1 MEPRTM
7 PLAIIGMACRFAGD
21 ASSPEKLWQLCAD
34 GTSAW
39 KAIPESRFAQKQLY
53 HPDNQKQ
60 GTTNVEGG
68 HFLEEDISLFD
79 AAFFNYSSEVASTM
93 DPQFRLQLEAVYE
106 ALENAGIPLEEIAG
120 SRTSVYAG
128 AFFRDYQDGLM
139 RDPATLTRF
148 FMTGN
153 GSAMASNRISHFYD
167 LRGPSMTVDT
177 GCSTTLTTLHL
188 ACQSLRNGESDIS
201 IVAGSNILLNP
212 DMFESMSSL
221 GFLSPSGKSYAFDH
235 RASGYGRGE
244 GVATLIVK
252 PLSSALRDGDPIRAV
267 IRETALNQD
276 GWTPTITSPS
286 QKAQQELIQ
295 LCYQRAGLD
304 PLETSYVEAHGTGT
318 QAGDPVEAAALS
330 AALNTNRSSREPLLV
345 GSVKSNIGHTET
357 ASGLASIIKV
367 TMALGK
373 GLIPPSANFEKPNK
387 DIDMS
392 GLNIEIPT
400 SVKPWPQ
407 ALRRASI
414 NNFGY
419 GGANSHVIIE
429 SPAVLTE
436 SSPDRLPESDNL
448 RSRVFVLSA
457 KEETAVSRM
466 ASNMAA
472 HLRSLT
478 LDDESA
484 YMRHLAFSLGQRRSN
499 LPWKAAYLASTRDE
513 LIEKLEQ
520 GEATPQQAA
529 EQPRLGFIFTGQGAQ
544 WYAMGRELIEAY
556 PVFKDALLEAD
567 QHLKDFGA
575 EWSILEEL
583 SRDEALSK
591 VNSAMLSLPLCTAV
605 QIALVKLL
613 RSWNISPTGVTG
625 HSSGEVAAAFTAG
638 AIDVRSAMAIVYM
651 RGALTSSFQDKIGS
665 GRGGMVAVGLGKEA
679 AEVYIARLTAGKVV
693 VACVNSPESVTVS
706 GDIMAIKELE
716 AQLVGDGIFARQ
728 LRVEAAYH
736 SHHMQPFAD
745 EYRAALQEILREGV
759 FDDAIIYS
767 SPVSGTHAN
776 ADEVSRA
783 EHWVQ
788 NMLQPV
794 LFLDSLTNMCLSSDS
809 DQQIDII
816 LEVGPHSALAG
827 PVRQTMGLPA
837 FEGKRISYISC
848 LSRGKNAVET
858 MQSLASTLRSQG
870 TCVDLGAVNF
880 PVSQDGLRVL
890 YDLPSY
896 PWNHDHGHWA
906 EPRLNK
912 EHRLRRQKHHD
923 LLGSPLVGYN
933 TLSPTWRHIVR
944 VSDTPWLRDHKVQSN
959 IIYPG
964 AGYICMAIEA
974 LSQLSRGQS
983 DTMSSVSLADVEIL
997 KALIVPETDAGVEVH
1012 LAFHEG
1018 SEKALTGHLWQEF
1031 HVYSCDSTTGKW
1043 TEHCR
1048 GRIARDQAYQRSV
1061 DREDNVYL
1069 RRLNP
1074 QELYHTLR
1082 AKGIYHGKAFQNLVS
1097 IQSNQGRSLSTL
1109 HVADTASS
1117 MPYGFEQPHV
1127 LHPTTLDSIF
1137 QAVYSSLPASALRDD
1152 APMVPR
1158 AFKRMD
1164 VRTVISSTPG
1174 YAFQARSMLHR
1185 ANPQGMESSVIVCD
1199 ATSTEPVLTIDGL
1212 YYQSLGKAPQASIEN
1227 NEKRYHYTMQWAP
1240 DISFPIPTTL
1250 KTALQFAADFDEIE
1264 TIREIREAC
1273 FYFMQRAL
1281 ANLTQDRILK
1291 LNWHQQ
1297 RFYAWMKVQIKLA
1310 QLNEL
1315 GPDSSEWFMQ
1325 SVAHQQD
1332 LIDQVRGASVDGEM
1346 VCRIGEN
1353 LSSILNNEAAPLQL
1367 MMRDDLLSEYYARAV
1382 RWKRSYYQVQQLTRL
1397 FAHKNPRGKI
1407 LEVGAGT
1414 GGCTEVVLD
1423 ALREQDTLDQR
1434 YRCASYDFTDISSG
1448 FFEAASE
1455 RFKDVGDVMEFK
1467 KLNIEEDPA
1476 EQGFESNSY
1485 DLVIASQV
1493 LHATKNINNT
1503 LANVRK
1509 MLRPGGKLLLVEITR
1524 DEIDLQLIFGTLPG
1538 WWLGEEAERQSSP
1551 SLTIPEW
1558 QVALKSTAFDG
1569 IDMELHD
1576 CEDEDFYAFSVL
1588 MASAA
1593 IPEPARY
1600 PQFTIVYKE
1609 MPPAK
1614 WLDRLSTSLE
1624 LLTTFKPDIQQLG
1637 AFDAEGKTCLFL
1649 GETHEA
1655 LLDDPDSMEFGFIQ
1669 SLLIQ
1674 AAGVLWL
1681 SRGSTIHCERPH
1693 NSLHTG
1699 LLRTLRAE
1707 YSSKLLVSLD
1717 IDPTPARWS
1726 TSAISTILDVVRK
1739 RFLLAQDPTHL
1750 DNEYTERDGIM
1761 CVPRVFEAAEESS
1774 TSTSPETTTELFH
1787 QSSRKLRLQ
1796 VSTPGLLDTLGFVAE
1811 PMTINPISAE
1821 SIEVEPK
1828 AFGLNFRDVMVAMG
1842 QLSTDVMGYECSG
1855 VVTRVGT
1862 VPSQHGFKIGDR
1874 VCALMRGH
1882 WENRVCLHW
1891 TSVAAI
1897 PDGMSFEVA
1906 ASIPMAFT
1914 TSYYG
1919 LYEAARLQPG
1929 ETVLI
1934 HAAAGGVGQAAIALA
1949 QRVGAEVFV
1958 TAGSAEKRVYL
1969 SGHFG
1974 IPEDHIFSSRD
1985 GEFVSKLMKITAGR
1999 GVDVVLNSLAGE
2011 LLQRTFNCVAPFGR
2025 FVEIGKRDLEQNH
2038 QLEMQ
2043 AFTRHVSFSSVD
2055 LIALGELKGAVV
2067 SRIMNDTMR
2076 LIRDEGLQPVYP
2088 ITSYP
2093 ISRIQEAFR
2102 MLQAG
2107 RHIGK
2112 IIVIPG
2118 PDDRVSLSPSEWSLQ
2133 LQPDSTHLVIG
2144 GMGGVGRSI
2153 CEWLVQRG
2161 TRNLI
2166 ILSRN
2171 ANQQGEGSAYLNTLR
2186 ASGCEVAV
2194 ASCDISNKAELKQTL
2209 DACLQ
2214 SMPPL
2219 RGVIHSGMVL
2229 QDSVYEKMSTEDY
2242 TRAIRPKVQG
2252 TWNLHQVLSEADLNY
2267 FIMLSSLNGITGNVS
2282 QANYSAGNTFQDAIA
2297 RHRSARGL
2305 PAVAIDL
2312 GMVRGVGYVAE
2323 SDGAVASR
2331 LERMGFRAVDEDEV
2345 LRLIEGA
2352 ILRPVRH
2359 ATDSQILTGFNSN
2372 LTTGDLE
2379 NSNVFWAKDPKLSG
2393 VLRTSGKQTKKAR
2406 ANRGGHDVMDL
2417 REQLA
2422 NASLEADQT
2431 AVLETAIVRKLA
2443 AMFFVEEESIQ
2454 VGASLA
2460 KYGVDSLVAVELRNW
2475 LVVQLAVEL
2484 SIFDIMQSASV
2495 KQLASSLAA
2504 KWAAA

>member
-1 MEPRTM
+1 M
-7 PLAIIGMACRFAGD
+7 PIAIVGMACRFAGD

-34 GTSAW
+34 GKSAW
-39 KAIPESRFAQKQLY
+39 KAIPESRFAQKELY

-79 AAFFNYSSEVASTM
+79 AAFFNFSSEVASTM
-93 DPQFRLQLEAVYE
+93 DPQFRLQLETVYE
-106 ALENAGIPLEEIAG
+106 ALESAGIPLDQITG

-128 AFFRDYQDGLM
+128 AFFRDYHDSLM

-188 ACQSLRNGESDIS
+188 ACQSLRDGESDVS
-201 IVAGSNILLNP
+201 IVSGSNILLNP

-276 GWTPTITSPS
+276 GWTPTITSPNP
-286 QKAQQELIQ
+286 KAQEELIRM
-295 LCYQRAGLD
+295 CYQRAGLD

-318 QAGDPVEAAALS
+318 PAGDPVEAAALS
-330 AALNTNRSSREPLLV
+330 AALNTTRSSQDPLLI

-367 TMALGK
+367 TMALEK
-373 GLIPPSANFEKPNK
+373 GYIPPNANFEKPNK
-387 DIDMS
+387 DIDMDE
-392 GLNIEIPT
+392 LNIQIPT
-400 SVKPWPQ
+400 SLKPWPQ
-407 ALRRASI
+407 TVRRASV

-429 SPAVLTE
+429 SPAVLTQP
-436 SSPDRLPESDNL
+436 SPPAISQTGSLP
-448 RSRVFVLSA
+448 SRVFVLSA
-457 KEETAVSRM
+457 KEEAAVSRM
-466 ASNMAA
+466 ASRMAD
-472 HLRSLT
+472 HLRGLT

-484 YMRHLAFSLGQRRSN
+484 YMRHLAFTLGQRRSEFS
-499 LPWKAAYLASTRDE
+499 WKAAYLASSKNE

-520 GEATPQQAA
+520 GQVTPQQATG
-529 EQPRLGFIFTGQGAQ
+529 QPRLGFVFTGQGAQ

-567 QHLKDFGA
+567 QFLKSFGA

-583 SRDEALSK
+583 SRDEASSK
-591 VNSAMLSLPLCTAV
+591 VNSAMLSLPLCTAL

-613 RSWNISPTGVTG
+613 QSWNISPIGVTG

-638 AIDVRSAMAIVYM
+638 AIDMRSAMAIVYM
-651 RGALTSSFQDKIGS
+651 RGALTSSFQEKIGS

-679 AEVYIARLTAGKVV
+679 AETYIAKLTTGKVV
-693 VACVNSPESVTVS
+693 VACINSPESVTVS
-706 GDIMAIKELE
+706 GDIAAIKELE
-716 AQLVGDGIFARQ
+716 SLLVGDGIFARQ
-728 LRVEAAYH
+728 LKVEAAYH

-745 EYRAALQEILREGV
+745 EYSAALQQILRDGKL
-759 FDDAIIYS
+759 DDNIIYT
-767 SPVSGTHAN
+767 SPVSGIRTFE
-776 ADEVSRA
+776 DEVSCA

-794 LFLDSLTNMCLSSDS
+794 LFLDSLTNLCLSSDL
-809 DQQIDII
+809 DQQVDAI

-827 PVRQTMGLPA
+827 PIRQTMGLPA
-837 FEGKRISYISC
+837 FEGKRISYLSC

-858 MQSLASTLRSQG
+858 MQSLAATLHRQG
-870 TCVDLGAVNF
+870 TRVDLSAVNF
-880 PVSQDGLRVL
+880 PINRDGLRVL

-896 PWNHDHGHWA
+896 PWNHEHGYWA

-912 EHRLRRQKHHD
+912 EHRLRKQKHHD
-923 LLGSPLVGYN
+923 LLGSPLIGGN
-933 TLSPTWRHIVR
+933 ALSPTWRHIIR
-944 VSDTPWLRDHKVQSN
+944 VSDTPWLRAHKVQNN

-974 LSQLSRGQS
+974 VSQLSRGQGH
-983 DTMSSVSLADVEIL
+983 TISSLSLKDVEIL
-997 KALIVPETDAGVEVH
+997 KALIVPDTGAGVEVH
-1012 LAFHEG
+1012 LTLHEG
-1018 SEKALTGHLWQEF
+1018 SEKALTGQPWQEF
-1031 HVYSCDSTTGKW
+1031 HVYSCDDTGKW
-1043 TEHCR
+1043 SEHCK
-1048 GRIARDQAYQRSV
+1048 GFIARNQGNDAYKKNANS
-1061 DREDNVYL
+1061 DDEVYL

-1074 QELYHTLR
+1074 QELYRTLQ
-1082 AKGIYHGKAFQNLVS
+1082 AKGIYHGDVFQNLVS
-1097 IQSNQGRSLSTL
+1097 IQSNRGRSLCTL
-1109 HVADTASS
+1109 RVADTASS
-1117 MPYGFEQPHV
+1117 MPHGVEQPHV

-1137 QAVYSSLPASALRDD
+1137 QAVYCSLPTSALRSN
-1152 APMVPR
+1152 AAMVPR

-1164 VRTVISSTPG
+1164 LRTVMSSTPG
-1174 YAFQARSMLHR
+1174 HVFQSQCMLHR
-1185 ANPQGMESSVIVCD
+1185 ASPQGMESSVVVSD
-1199 ATSTEPVLTIDGL
+1199 TTSEDPVLTVDGL
-1212 YYQSLGKAPQASIEN
+1212 YYQSLGAAPQADG
-1227 NEKRYHYTMQWAP
+1227 EKNDIQHNYTLQWAP
-1240 DISFPIPTTL
+1240 DISFPIPSTV
-1250 KTALQFAADFDEIE
+1250 KAALQFAANLDEID
-1264 TIREIREAC
+1264 IIHDIREAC
-1273 FYFMQRAL
+1273 FYFIRRAL
-1281 ANLTQDRILK
+1281 ATLTEDRVLK

-1297 RFYAWMKVQIKLA
+1297 RLRAWMKVQIKLA

-1315 GPDSSEWFMQ
+1315 GPASSEWFIQ
-1325 SVAHQQD
+1325 PLAHQQN
-1332 LIDQVRGASVDGEM
+1332 LINRVRVASVDGEM

-1353 LSSILNNEAAPLQL
+1353 LPLILSNEVAPLQL
-1367 MMRDDLLSEYYARAV
+1367 MLKDDLLSEYYARAV

-1397 FAHKNPRGKI
+1397 FAHKSPRARI

-1414 GGCTEVVLD
+1414 GGCTEVVLE
-1423 ALREQDTLDQR
+1423 ALREQDAPGPH

-1455 RFKDVGDVMEFK
+1455 RFKEAGDVMEFK
-1467 KLNIEEDPA
+1467 KLNIEEDPSG
-1476 EQGFESNSY
+1476 QGFESNSY

-1493 LHATKNINNT
+1493 LHATKNINRT

-1509 MLRPGGKLLLVEITR
+1509 LLRPGGKLLLVEITR

-1558 QVALKSTAFDG
+1558 QIAMKSTGFDG

-1576 CEDEDFYAFSVL
+1576 CEDEHFYAFSVL
-1588 MASAA
+1588 LASAA
-1593 IPEPARY
+1593 IPDPVIY

-1609 MPPAK
+1609 MPPTK
-1614 WLDRLSTSLE
+1614 WLNKLITSLE
-1624 LLTTFKPDIQQLG
+1624 QLTTFKPDVQQLG
-1637 AFDAEGKTCLFL
+1637 TFDAEGKTCLFL
-1649 GETHEA
+1649 GEMHEA
-1655 LLDDPDSMEFGFIQ
+1655 LLHEPSSTEFGSIQ

-1674 AAGVLWL
+1674 AAGVLWV
-1681 SRGSTIHCERPH
+1681 SRGSAIHCERPH

-1699 LLRTLRAE
+1699 LLRTLRTE

-1717 IDPTPARWS
+1717 IDPTTARWPA
-1726 TSAISTILDVVRK
+1726 SAIATMLEVVRR
-1739 RFLLAQDPTHL
+1739 RFPLAQDPSHL
-1750 DNEYTERDGIM
+1750 DNEYAERGGII
-1761 CVPRVFEAAEESS
+1761 CVPRVFETDVESS
-1774 TSTSPETTTELFH
+1774 PSTRSIESAETKTELFR

-1796 VSTPGLLDTLGFVAE
+1796 VSTPGLLDTLGFVGE
-1811 PMTINPISAE
+1811 PMQTDPLPEE
-1821 SIEVEPK
+1821 SIEVEPM

-1842 QLSTDVMGYECSG
+1842 QLSTDVMGFECSG
-1855 VVTRVGT
+1855 VVTQVGSLA
-1862 VPSQHGFKIGDR
+1862 SQHGFKIGDR

-1882 WENRVCLHW
+1882 WENRVRLHW
-1891 TSVAAI
+1891 TSVVAI
-1897 PDGMSFEVA
+1897 PDGMTFDAA

-1914 TSYYG
+1914 TSYYA
-1919 LYEAARLQPG
+1919 LYETARLQLG

-1934 HAAAGGVGQAAIALA
+1934 HAAAGGVGQAAITLA

-1958 TAGSAEKRVYL
+1958 TAGSPEKREYL
-1969 SGHFG
+1969 SREFG

-1985 GEFVSKLMKITAGR
+1985 GEFAARLMEMTAGK

-2011 LLQRTFNCVAPFGR
+2011 FLQRTFNCVAPFGR
-2025 FVEIGKRDLEQNH
+2025 FVEIGKRDLEQNK
-2038 QLEMQ
+2038 QLEMH

-2067 SRIMNDTMR
+2067 SRIMNDIMR
-2076 LIRDEGLQPVYP
+2076 LIKDEGLRLIQP
-2088 ITSYP
+2088 TTTYP
-2093 ISRIQEAFR
+2093 ISRIKEAFR

-2112 IIVIPG
+2112 VIVIPG
-2118 PDDRVSLSPSEWSLQ
+2118 PDDRVNLLPSEWSLH
-2133 LQPDSTHLVIG
+2133 LHSESTHLVIG

-2161 TRNLI
+2161 ARNLI
-2166 ILSRN
+2166 IMSRN
-2171 ANQQGEGSAYLNTLR
+2171 ADQQAQGNAYVSSLR
-2186 ASGCEVAV
+2186 ASGCTVVV
-2194 ASCDISNKAELKQTL
+2194 ASCDISDKSDLKRTL
-2209 DACLQ
+2209 DGCLQ

-2229 QDSVYEKMSTEDY
+2229 QDTVYEKMSVEDY
-2242 TRAIRPKVQG
+2242 ARAIRPKVQG
-2252 TWNLHQVLSEADLNY
+2252 SWNLHEVLSDVDLEY

-2282 QANYSAGNTFQDAIA
+2282 QANYAAGNTFQDAIA

-2323 SDGAVASR
+2323 TDGVANR
-2331 LERMGFRAVDEDEV
+2331 LERMGFRAVDEEEV
-2345 LRLIEGA
+2345 LHLIQDA
-2352 ILRPVRH
+2352 ILHPIRH
-2359 ATDSQILTGFNSN
+2359 ATDSQILTGFNSHLGAGN
-2372 LTTGDLE
+2372 T
-2379 NSNVFWAKDPKLSG
+2379 NVFWAKDPILGG
-2393 VLRTSGKQTKKAR
+2393 VLRATGIKSKTR
-2406 ANRGGHDVMDL
+2406 SNRVHDAMDL

-2422 NASLEADQT
+2422 NVPLPDDRLV
-2431 AVLETAIVRKLA
+2431 VLQTAIVRKLA
-2443 AMFFVEEESIQ
+2443 AMFFVDDETIQ
-2454 VGASLA
+2454 VGESLA
-2460 KYGVDSLVAVELRNW
+2460 RYGVDSLVAVELRNW
-2475 LVVQLAVEL
+2475 LVVQLAIEV

-2504 KWAAA
+2504 KWAAAAA

>member
-1 MEPRTM
+1 MEQQTM
-7 PLAIIGMACRFAGD
+7 PLAIIGMACQFAGD
-21 ASSPEKLWQLCAD
+21 VSSPEKLWQLCAD
-34 GTSAW
+34 GNSAW
-39 KAIPESRFAQKQLY
+39 KAIPESRFAQKELY

-68 HFLEEDISLFD
+68 HFLEEDVSLFD
-79 AAFFNYSSEVASTM
+79 AAFFNFSSEVANTM
-93 DPQFRLQLEAVYE
+93 DPQFRLQLETVYE
-106 ALENAGIPLEEIAG
+106 ALENAGIPLDQIAG
-120 SRTSVYAG
+120 YRTSVYAG
-128 AFFRDYQDGLM
+128 AFFRDYHDSLM

-188 ACQSLRNGESDIS
+188 ACQSLRNGESDVS

-252 PLSSALRDGDPIRAV
+252 PLTSALRDGDPIRAV

-286 QKAQQELIQ
+286 QKAQEELIR
-295 LCYQRAGLD
+295 LFYQRAGLD

-318 QAGDPVEAAALS
+318 PAGDPVEAAALS
-330 AALNTNRSSREPLLV
+330 AALNTNRSSQEPLLI

-367 TMALGK
+367 TMALEK
-373 GLIPPSANFEKPNK
+373 GYIPPSANFEKPNK
-387 DIDMS
+387 DIDMN

-400 SVKPWPQ
+400 LLRPWPQ
-407 ALRRASI
+407 ALRRASV

-429 SPAVLTE
+429 SPAVLTQPSPAIVSE
-436 SSPDRLPESDNL
+436 SGSLQ
-448 RSRVFVLSA
+448 SRVFVLSA
-457 KEETAVSRM
+457 KEGAAVSRM
-466 ASNMAA
+466 ASRMAE
-472 HLRSLT
+472 HLRGLT

-499 LPWKAAYLASTRDE
+499 FPWKAAYLASTKKE

-520 GEATPQQAA
+520 GQVTPQQAT
-529 EQPRLGFIFTGQGAQ
+529 EQPRLGFVFTGQGAQ

-567 QHLKDFGA
+567 QCLKSFGA
-575 EWSILEEL
+575 KFSIIEEL
-583 SRDEALSK
+583 SRDEASSK
-591 VNSAMLSLPLCTAV
+591 VNTAMLSLPLCTAV

-613 RSWNISPTGVTG
+613 RSWNISPIGVTG

-651 RGALTSSFQDKIGS
+651 RGALTSSFQEKIGS

-679 AEVYIARLTAGKVV
+679 AEAYVAKLTTGKVV
-693 VACVNSPESVTVS
+693 VACINSPESVTVS
-706 GDIMAIKELE
+706 GDITAIEELE
-716 AQLVGDGIFARQ
+716 SQLVGDGIFARK
-728 LRVEAAYH
+728 LKVEAAYH

-745 EYRAALQEILREGV
+745 EYSAALQQILRDGKL
-759 FDDAIIYS
+759 DDDIIYS
-767 SPVSGTHAN
+767 SPVSGTRTN
-776 ADEVSRA
+776 GDEVSRA

-794 LFLDSLTNMCLSSDS
+794 LFLDSLTNLCLSSDLN
-809 DQQIDII
+809 QQVDTI

-837 FEGKRISYISC
+837 FEGKRISYLSC
-848 LSRGKNAVET
+848 LSRGENAVET
-858 MQSLASTLRSQG
+858 MQSLAATLRSQG
-870 TCVDLGAVNF
+870 TRVDLSAVNF
-880 PVSQDGLRVL
+880 PINQEGLRVL
-890 YDLPSY
+890 HDLPSY
-896 PWNHDHGHWA
+896 PWNHAHGYWA

-923 LLGSPLVGYN
+923 LLGSPLIGGN
-933 TLSPTWRHIVR
+933 ALSPTWRHIIR
-944 VSDTPWLRDHKVQSN
+944 LSDTPWLRAHKVQSN

-964 AGYICMAIEA
+964 TGYICMAIEA
-974 LSQLSRGQS
+974 VHQLSQGQS
-983 DTMSSVSLADVEIL
+983 HAMSSVSLKDVEIL
-997 KALIVPETDAGVEVH
+997 KILIVPETEAGVEVH
-1012 LAFHEG
+1012 LTLHE
-1018 SEKALTGHLWQEF
+1018 SSDKVLTGQLWQEF
-1031 HVYSCDSTTGKW
+1031 HIYSCDNSGKW
-1043 TEHCR
+1043 SEHCK
-1048 GRIARDQAYQRSV
+1048 GLIARNQGNEAYQRNASS
-1061 DREDNVYL
+1061 DDNVYL
-1069 RRLNP
+1069 RQLKP
-1074 QELYHTLR
+1074 QELYRTLQ

-1097 IQSNQGRSLSTL
+1097 IQYNPGRSLCTL
-1109 HVADTASS
+1109 RVADTASS
-1117 MPYGFEQPHV
+1117 MPYGVEKPHV

-1137 QAVYSSLPASALRDD
+1137 QAVYSSLPTSALK
-1152 APMVPR
+1152 ANTAMVPR

-1164 VRTVISSTPG
+1164 VRTSMSSTPG
-1174 YAFQARSMLHR
+1174 HVFQAQSMLHR
-1185 ANPQGMESSVIVCD
+1185 ANPQGMESSVVVSD
-1199 ATSTEPVLTIDGL
+1199 TTSKDPVLTVDGL
-1212 YYQSLGKAPQASIEN
+1212 YYQSLGIVPEADG
-1227 NEKRYHYTMQWAP
+1227 EKNDKQHHYTLQWAP
-1240 DISFPIPTTL
+1240 DISFPTPRTL
-1250 KTALQFAADFDEIE
+1250 KAALQFAADFDEIGI
-1264 TIREIREAC
+1264 IRDIREAC
-1273 FYFMQRAL
+1273 FYFIRRAL
-1281 ANLTQDRILK
+1281 ANLAEDRVMK

-1297 RFYAWMKVQIKLA
+1297 RLWAWMKVQIKLA

-1315 GPDSSEWFMQ
+1315 GPISSEW
-1325 SVAHQQD
+1325 
-1332 LIDQVRGASVDGEM
+1332 
-1346 VCRIGEN
+1346 
-1353 LSSILNNEAAPLQL
+1353 
-1367 MMRDDLLSEYYARAV
+1367 
-1382 RWKRSYYQVQQLTRL
+1382 
-1397 FAHKNPRGKI
+1397 
-1407 LEVGAGT
+1407 AGM
-1414 GGCTEVVLD
+1414 GGCTELVLD
-1423 ALREQDTLDQR
+1423 ALREQDALGSR

-1455 RFKDVGDVMEFK
+1455 RFKEVGDVMEFK
-1467 KLNIEEDPA
+1467 KLNIEEDPS

-1493 LHATKNINNT
+1493 LHATKNINRT

-1509 MLRPGGKLLLVEITR
+1509 LLRPGGKLLLVEITR

-1558 QVALKSTAFDG
+1558 QAAMKSTGFDG

-1593 IPEPARY
+1593 IPDPAIY

-1609 MPPAK
+1609 MPPPK
-1614 WLDRLSTSLE
+1614 WLHKLITSLE
-1624 LLTTFKPDIQQLG
+1624 KLTTFKPDVQQLG

-1649 GETHEA
+1649 GEMHEA
-1655 LLDDPDSMEFGFIQ
+1655 LLDEPGSAEFGFIQ

-1674 AAGVLWL
+1674 AAGVLWV

-1693 NSLHTG
+1693 NTLHTG
-1699 LLRTLRAE
+1699 LLRALRLE
-1707 YSSKLLVSLD
+1707 HSSKRLVSLD
-1717 IDPTPARWS
+1717 IDPTTARWPV
-1726 TSAISTILDVVRK
+1726 SAIATILDIARR
-1739 RFLLAQDPTHL
+1739 RFLLAQNPSHL
-1750 DNEYTERDGIM
+1750 DNEYAERGGIM
-1761 CVPRVFEAAEESS
+1761 CVPRVFETVDESS
-1774 TSTSPETTTELFH
+1774 KTARGIESPGTKTELFH
-1787 QSSRKLRLQ
+1787 QSSQKLRLQ

-1811 PMTINPISAE
+1811 PMQINPIPEE

-1842 QLSTDVMGYECSG
+1842 QLSMDIMGFECSG
-1855 VVTRVGT
+1855 VVTQVGSLA
-1862 VPSQHGFKIGDR
+1862 SQHGFKIGDR

-1891 TSVAAI
+1891 TSVVAI
-1897 PDGMSFEVA
+1897 PDGMTFEVA

-1914 TSYYG
+1914 TSYYA
-1919 LYEAARLQPG
+1919 LYETARLQPG
-1929 ETVLI
+1929 ESVLI
-1934 HAAAGGVGQAAIALA
+1934 HAAAGGVGQAAIILA

-1958 TAGSAEKRVYL
+1958 TAGSPEKREYL
-1969 SGHFG
+1969 SRQFG

-1985 GEFVSKLMKITAGR
+1985 AEFASQLMEITAGK

-2025 FVEIGKRDLEQNH
+2025 FVEIGKRDLEQNK
-2038 QLEMQ
+2038 QLEMH
-2043 AFTRHVSFSSVD
+2043 AFTRHISFSSVD

-2067 SRIMNDTMR
+2067 SRIMNDIMR
-2076 LIRDEGLQPVYP
+2076 LIKDEGLRLIQP
-2088 ITSYP
+2088 ITTYP
-2093 ISRIQEAFR
+2093 ISRIHEAFR
-2102 MLQAG
+2102 ILQAG

-2112 IIVIPG
+2112 VIVIPG
-2118 PDDRVSLSPSEWSLQ
+2118 PDDRVNLLPSGWPLHLDSE
-2133 LQPDSTHLVIG
+2133 STHLVIG

-2161 TRNLI
+2161 ARNLI
-2166 ILSRN
+2166 IMSRN
-2171 ANQQGEGSAYLNTLR
+2171 AEQQAQGSAYVNALR
-2186 ASGCEVAV
+2186 ASGCTVVV
-2194 ASCDISNKAELKQTL
+2194 ASCDISDKFELKQTL
-2209 DACLQ
+2209 DGCLQ

-2229 QDSVYEKMSTEDY
+2229 QDTVYENMSLEDY
-2242 TRAIRPKVQG
+2242 ARAVRPKVQG
-2252 TWNLHQVLSEADLNY
+2252 TWNLHQVLSDVDLVY
-2267 FIMLSSLNGITGNVS
+2267 FIMLSSLSGITGNVS

-2312 GMVRGVGYVAE
+2312 GMVREVGYVAE
-2323 SDGAVASR
+2323 TDGVANR
-2331 LERMGFRAVDEDEV
+2331 LERMGFRAVDEEEV
-2345 LRLIEGA
+2345 LHLIQEA
-2352 ILRPVRH
+2352 ILRPLRH
-2359 ATDSQILTGFNSN
+2359 ATDSQILTGFNSH
-2372 LTTGDLE
+2372 LSTGDT
-2379 NSNVFWAKDPKLSG
+2379 NAFWAKDPILGG
-2393 VLRTSGKQTKKAR
+2393 VLRATGTKSTTR
-2406 ANRGGHDVMDL
+2406 SNRVHDAMDL
-2417 REQLA
+2417 REQLT
-2422 NASLEADQT
+2422 NVPIPNDRLV
-2431 AVLETAIVRKLA
+2431 VLETAIVRKLA
-2443 AMFFVEEESIQ
+2443 AMFFVEEAAIQ
-2454 VGASLA
+2454 VGESLA
-2460 KYGVDSLVAVELRNW
+2460 RYGVDSLVAVELRNW
-2475 LVVQLAVEL
+2475 LVVQLGIEV
-2484 SIFDIMQSASV
+2484 SIFDIMQGASV
-2495 KQLASSLAA
+2495 KQLASSLVA
-2504 KWAAA
+2504 KWAAAAA